1 MTGRSRVARG
11 KASKMHRPTR
21 FTKPIYADSHEWKC
35 GVLLIAAIV
44 GVPLAL
50 VALVRL
56 LAG

>member
-1 MTGRSRVARG
+1 
-11 KASKMHRPTR
+11 MHRPTR